1 VREVRVSDMSIS
13 KPPSQRQL
21 RAGELIR
28 HALADVFLRGEV
40 GDPAL
45 EAMGVSVL
53 EVAMSPDL
61 RLATAYVR
69 PLVSHKED
77 ELLKLLDRHRRHIRG
92 LVTPRVDMRF
102 MPDIRF
108 RIDTAFDYADKI
120 DRILRDPV
128 VARDLGDKK
137 EDE

>member
-1 VREVRVSDMSIS
+1 MSS
-13 KPPSQRQL
+13 PKPPSQRQL

-28 HALADVFLRGEV
+28 HALAEVFLRGET
-40 GDPAL
+40 GDPAI
-45 EAMGVSVL
+45 EAIGVSVL

-69 PLVSHKED
+69 PLKPHRED

-92 LVTPRVDMRF
+92 LITPRLAMRF

-108 RIDTAFDYADKI
+108 RIDTAFDYAEKI
-120 DRILRDPV
+120 DRVLSDPQ
-128 VARDLGDKK
+128 VARDLGEKK
-137 EDE
+137 ESE

>member
-1 VREVRVSDMSIS
+1 MSSS

-45 EAMGVSVL
+45 EALGVSVL
-53 EVAMSPDL
+53 EVQMSPDL

-69 PLVSHKED
+69 PLAAHKED

-92 LVTPRVDMRF
+92 LITPKVDMRF

-108 RIDTAFDYADKI
+108 RIDTALDYAEKI
-120 DRILRDPV
+120 DRLLHDPQ
-128 VARDLGDKK
+128 VARDLGEKK
-137 EDE
+137 DSE

>member
-1 VREVRVSDMSIS
+1 M
-13 KPPSQRQL
+13 KPPGQRQL
-21 RAGELIR
+21 RAGELMR
-28 HALADVFLRGEV
+28 HALAEVFLRGET

-45 EAMGVSVL
+45 EAIGVSVL

-69 PLVSHKED
+69 PLEAHRGD

-92 LVTPRVDMRF
+92 LITPRLNMRF

-108 RIDTAFDYADKI
+108 RIDTALDYAEKI
-120 DRILRDPV
+120 DRILSDPA
-128 VARDLGDKK
+128 VARDLGEKK

>member
-1 VREVRVSDMSIS
+1 M
-13 KPPSQRQL
+13 KPKSGPSQRQL

-28 HALADVFLRGEV
+28 HALAEVFLRGEV

-69 PLVSHKED
+69 PLATQRDD
-77 ELLKLLDRHRRHIRG
+77 EVLALLERHRRHIRG
-92 LVTPRVDMRF
+92 LITPRLDMRF

-108 RIDTAFDYADKI
+108 RIDKALDYAAKI
-120 DRILRDPV
+120 DRILRDPA
-128 VARDLGDKK
+128 VARDLGEKK
-137 EDE
+137 ESD